1 MKCIKTPMKGM
12 NDYLPGDMRLRE
24 YVIGQI
30 KSTYGSYG
38 FCPIETPC
46 VEHIENLTSK
56 QGGENEKL
64 IFKILKRGEKL
75 AGAESQQD
83 LCDSGLRYDLTMP
96 LSRYY
101 ANNMAQ
107 LPSPFKALQI
117 GNVWRADR
125 PQKGRFRQ
133 FTQCDI
139 DILGDATNL
148 AEIELMG
155 ATTTMLCKLGF
166 TGFTVRVNDRQ
177 ILKAMAQACQFEE
190 ADFDKVFI
198 ILDKMDKIG
207 LEGVKKELLDAGFAQ
222 ESVDK
227 YVAWFERAGQGLS
240 AREFCGEGLADVL
253 DPKVLDGLDE
263 ILSCVRTMVSEGM
276 TIAFDP
282 TLVRGMGY
290 YTGPIFEVTVDGYGF
305 SIAGGGRY
313 DEMIGKFSG
322 EDVCAVGFSIGFERI
337 ITILKDQGYQIPD
350 DTRKVAFL
358 AENGLSA
365 EKKVAMFQEAAALR
379 AEGVQVMVT
388 TRAKNAKHQKETLR
402 GQGYE
407 EFKEFFR
414 RED

>member
-1 MKCIKTPMKGM
+1 MKGM

-222 ESVDK
+222 ESVEK

-263 ILSCVRTMVSEGM
+263 ILSCVQAGASGDFKL
-276 TIAFDP
+276 AFDP
-282 TLVRGMGY
+282 TLVRGMSY
-290 YTGPIFEVTVDGYGF
+290 YTGTIVEVELPGF
-305 SIAGGGRY
+305 SGSIAGGGRY
-313 DEMIGKFSG
+313 DEMVGHFCGQK
-322 EDVCAVGFSIGFERI
+322 VCACGFSIGFERI